1 MEEQVL
7 KDFIATVQKNNYN
20 YDVVMPKFPEL
31 KDVDLQVLKDYVAT
45 AEANNYDYSIIN
57 PKFPEL
63 GFGIKKKEDSEP
75 SLETEVTTESTTEQ
89 APAEDGLSVSQ
100 QDESIFDP
108 MAVEPEVAPATE
120 QRIAEPSIS
129 QEQVQRLDEATPKIS
144 PELTTEERLAEQPY
158 VSPEEL
164 SRMAREK
171 SKEDELI
178 YLPQTGE
185 TISRR
190 DPYKGTIL
198 AERKSEFDDLQES
211 LSLIDD
217 EKIESQEEI
226 VVPEMNYN
234 FGRYGFTFEET
245 GAGDAM
251 VVTAANR
258 KKLYVNLDPFLG
270 LNSKESARELRNFI
284 RENKTELKDA
294 NQLVKIKDES
304 KIKDAVAVLNAQTE
318 KFYKQEKE
326 HIKRIA
332 EYNESYKKFEGL
344 TFQQLQA
351 NPELYKEYLSFQET
365 QKNLLSEQKTIDLRQ
380 EQLKAKG
387 AELDRLVGEYTTM
400 KGKQGTFF
408 GGFMANIRKGI
419 ALPFAELIS
428 QAHDVDVYMD
438 ENATMSEEDYVKAI
452 SKIAKDEG
460 LVDKDENL
468 EGLSKEELVKKL
480 GGDTN
485 DLVYVKNL
493 FKVFGLATK
502 STEAAIAAYSAL
514 KDSGTP
520 FDRANRKLIDTIKKG
535 YRRGIVG
542 GDADYFQLEQ
552 TLKPRT
558 RSRFSETADYAEEQ
572 KILTESVTDI
582 IDNVLDYIPI
592 DAPEASKEFVEQERQ
607 KGTIKQGLYG
617 LAESLPSF
625 IGGGPF
631 SRRARMFLFTT
642 SFVKDEME
650 KNPEFENISENEKKL
665 ITIPIALASAYL
677 EERGLRNVLSQRG
690 FLSNL
695 LLRVFKKVPK
705 GATAKTFQRFVAEEV
720 ESAAARGAL
729 IVGSGALAEF
739 ETGFSQ
745 QLVELGVK
753 EIYNQVKEKDMFNTP
768 DSIGGWLK
776 QSFEAGLAEAVGGF
790 TMATIPASVSAI
802 KGKRLRT
809 VSNEQF
815 DLFKSILKDP
825 NYKDMYMTDLKQR
838 IASGE
843 LTVEQAKAEEKDFN
857 RIQSAAQQ
865 IPDGYT
871 EQQQK
876 AALELL
882 YQKQELTEQ
891 IEGKDPQLVK
901 AKQRQLDEVNKQ
913 LENILETTE
922 TEQEIEESIP
932 EMRPKTEEKQEPTDI
947 EVFFQEQ
954 EGRET
959 ISENLFINNKGKD
972 KLAPE
977 RINKARKIVLT
988 AAKQG
993 AKSIAKLLPNTQII
1007 LHETQEEF
1015 ERYTNKK
1022 GKGSI
1027 DFKKEGGSTI
1037 HINLEKATASTVPH
1051 EIFHAVFLDKVK
1063 TDKRAQKVAN
1073 QMVLS
1078 VKKTLPKN
1086 SELAKRI
1093 DAFSKQYTGELQ
1105 EQQQE
1110 EYVAEL
1116 IGLLSSNEFNYTQLS
1131 KPTKN
1136 KIVQF
1141 FKDLA
1146 KIFGINLGQDFG
1158 KTDESVIDLINTLAQ
1173 KTRTGEELTE
1183 EDVLDIETLS
1193 KEDKELKDDEQGLE
1207 SREQKISNEEI
1218 QAIKKVS
1225 ELSTSIQESLD
1236 FADRSAFN
1244 NKLEFKKALQDRF
1257 NKDTYNKI
1265 KETYNVKDNKSNND
1279 PGLKDYLIDAY
1290 LNETLT
1296 AIEAYPDALGW
1307 YDSRINGAMSFMEE
1321 LHPELATDKNAE
1333 STFKIALAI
1342 TSNGNKVY
1350 DNFVEANRQYEYFK
1364 ENGKFDENYSIGD
1377 QKNGILSTL
1386 RFTNKAL
1393 QSMSM
1398 SEFTNFLTSKYRAG
1412 DLKYIKDG
1420 KKTPLLPG
1428 FAVDEEVYG
1437 ASIFGPKI
1445 GNGFFM
1451 NLYGEFNQLT
1461 MDRWFMRQ
1469 YGRITGTL
1477 LDFDQAKVDKGDVRL
1492 KKAIK
1497 ALGVKRS
1504 KVLESIVPDF
1514 KNISNEELANKIQ
1527 KASMDLKK
1535 RALFKSDIKLDE
1547 VRKAGNNLSKLYS
1560 AEVEAPKNSSQR
1572 KFINEVFSEL
1582 QSKLKED
1589 YGIDITIADLQAVN
1603 WYPEKALYQTFKADQ
1618 NIKQGK
1624 VNTSDNE
1631 QPDYQS
1637 AARKFIKTK
1646 GISENKIKENERR
1659 RNEQTKREDTNRKS
1673 IEQGARQF
1681 NKNNIEP
1688 SEIKRLKDKII
1699 SIKEEVTSNDL
1710 KEVATTPASREQKD
1724 LIDTITEARFGG
1736 FNNDEIKDY
1745 LVRVR
1750 KFAAKKVDA
1759 LLKMN
1764 VSDFEELPKSFA
1776 NMKGGVKEGLKLYDK
1791 VKKYRIKLEQNNK
1804 KRTKLT
1810 NTQLNEKVKEFER
1823 KQKEPIQKKKD
1834 IEIQAREF
1842 RAKEEARNK
1851 KRKNKLT
1858 PNQINEK
1865 VRDFRDNKL
1874 KERTAAID
1882 EAVLKTEE
1890 YRLKETRKNDKRKP
1904 ILTSQQIM
1912 DKTIEYLESQP
1923 EFKNEAGARKSLSIQ
1938 QAKMIVEFQRN
1949 SKVRPTETV
1958 FEKIVKLKTRI
1969 RTAKEAE
1976 TDLNKTKS
1984 QLRNFMR
1991 SVLPRTLDLDKN
2003 TLFKQLIDK
2012 ITIADKTNLI
2022 NLQKEVLDFAVSENV
2037 KALKKQ
2043 FNNLLKGKY
2052 IAIQSGRAVAKTV
2065 DAETKVLIDG
2075 IINNLV
2081 EDSDS
2086 VTAEEIGAKQ
2096 EQLIN
2101 ELNELEKIL
2110 DKTEEDEQK
2119 IDAINVAINYNQ
2131 SILMSDTDINKID
2144 MLERAVDL
2152 FNGIVTIGKSN
2163 LSEILKK
2170 QSEEYRV
2177 EFERLYEDITG
2188 VSVDLNPDQS
2198 QEELAE
2204 EKKKLEERRIE
2215 KNRAAE
2221 NKKVINNFRTTLS
2234 KIADRIDE
2242 ALNSNNSL
2250 PDVMTRISKLPG
2262 EMMGGVAMELVAD
2275 RIDSATRIY
2284 KQRRME
2290 NESIIKAKLEEIFG
2304 KKWTDKINNFKKAN
2318 NEIVI
2323 NLEKYNKI
2331 SEDYD
2336 NNPNGITK
2344 RALVKALSEQARIYS
2359 QNQMYY
2365 LYNQFKDPSNI
2376 ASFSNMFAI
2385 EPVNTGDSKAEIE
2398 RKQKINQQN
2407 AERVM
2412 KEIEEKLDPK
2422 LKEFADWQV
2431 NEFFPELYKYYNQA
2445 YKDIYRTNLPYNEFY
2460 AGRLYKDIEQK
2471 EINMITE
2478 GNQFRNSFIGVA
2490 STKGRIDNSDA
2501 IIAMD
2506 GTNALFSYL
2515 NDMEYFSAYA
2525 RPLTNIYKLFNN
2537 KYIKDSITS
2546 IHGDWVMKIING
2558 SLEVIA
2564 KRGKGELSS
2573 ADKWLNRFN
2582 NYFVVSRIAISPVI
2596 MIKQLTS
2603 VFTYANDI
2611 GIKNWSIYSIKN
2623 LPEARKTWKEIRD
2636 NSVYMQDR
2644 SYDSIAKV
2652 LTSYAESG
2660 IVDFDP
2666 KNKIDRGIKFATSLV
2681 KFGDRTA
2688 IMVGGMANYNFYK
2701 DQYKKSNP
2709 NATEQEVIDYAVR
2722 KFERDTKRTQQSSDL
2737 QDRDMYQNSK
2747 SAFLKGALAFQTT
2760 PRQYQRKV
2768 NVASRELGKKIL
2780 AWDKKAGKG
2789 TVGQNIR
2796 QILMYHAFMPA
2807 FFQWTAS
2814 GFPIFG
2820 VDWDEEDSANML
2832 RAVILGNI
2840 NSYIVLGQLSLMISD
2855 VISNKPWAGDINPS
2869 LGIFKYFGRT
2879 GKLAARWMNTKDPV
2893 KKEEAFNKLI
2903 VQVLSLGSPSTQIAR
2918 FYENYNLIQN
2928 TNLTLKQKILLSL
2941 QFSKYQVIGK
2951 PKKRELSIAERNAKY
2966 RRRKK

>member
-1 MEEQVL
+1 MEEELILTKDRLSQLDSNIRKMIENGASQEDVINYA
-7 KDFIATVQKNNYN
+7 KDFKE
-20 YDVVMPKFPEL
+20 KFG
-31 KDVDLQVLKDYVAT
+31 V
-45 AEANNYDYSIIN
+45 
-57 PKFPEL
+57 
-63 GFGIKKKEDSEP
+63 KKKEESEP
-75 SLETEVTTESTTEQ
+75 SLETEVVTESITEQ

-120 QRIAEPSIS
+120 QQIAEPSIS

-245 GAGDAM
+245 GGGDAM
-251 VVTAANR
+251 VVTSANR

-284 RENKTELKDA
+284 RENKTELKSA

-304 KIKDAVAVLNAQTE
+304 KVKDAVAVLNAQTE

-351 NPELYKEYLSFQET
+351 DPELYKEYLSFQET
-365 QKNLLSEQKTIDLRQ
+365 QKNLLAEQKTIDQRQ
-380 EQLKAKG
+380 EQLKSKG

-400 KGKQGTFF
+400 KGKQGTFL
-408 GGFMANIRKGI
+408 GGMAKEFRKGI
-419 ALPFAELIS
+419 ALMATELIS
-428 QAHDVDVYMD
+428 QAHDVDVYVD

-468 EGLSKEELVKKL
+468 EGLSKEELIKKL

-502 STEAAIAAYSAL
+502 STEASIAAYSAL

-552 TLKPRT
+552 TLKPKT

-572 KILTESVTDI
+572 KTLLEGVNDV
-582 IDNVLDYIPI
+582 IDDVLDYIPI

-607 KGTIKQGLYG
+607 KGIIKQGLYG
-617 LAESLPSF
+617 LAQSLPAF
-625 IGGGPF
+625 VGGGPF
-631 SRRARMFLFTT
+631 SRRARLFLTNT
-642 SFVKDEME
+642 GYVKEEME

-720 ESAAARGAL
+720 ESAAARGSL

-857 RIQSAAQQ
+857 RIQAAAQQ

-901 AKQRQLDEVNKQ
+901 SKQRQLDEVNKQ

-932 EMRPKTEEKQEPTDI
+932 EMKPKTEEKQEPTDI

-959 ISENLFINNKGKD
+959 ISENLFVNNKGKD

-977 RINKARKIVLT
+977 KINKARKIVLT

-1007 LHETQEEF
+1007 LHETQKEF

-1051 EIFHAVFLDKVK
+1051 EIFHAIFLDKVK

-1131 KPTKN
+1131 KPAKN
-1136 KIVQF
+1136 KVIQF

-1146 KIFGINLGQDFG
+1146 KVFGINLGQDFG

-1183 EDVLDIETLS
+1183 EDVLDIETLDNGTNPIGTPTEINLPSERSQLQFKESYENSLVTPDKSFDFYKLLEDIAAKKQKVWFWVADQLGINQETGIDGGPSFAHQKPNDIWASSMSAKGIQRNIDKADYIFIISGSPTVS
-1193 KEDKELKDDEQGLE
+1193 KLFNKAAYDFITSKLGDFNDFKTKALETKPVKVIKETLEKYNSWKELKETTDRKPFLIALNNSQATPNTAFTKYVNSINGYTDLESLRDGFYKENDFKQNDVMLVLKPTGVREGSNHSTYSNTVEGEVIGVPDIKVDALEIMPEEMRKKYEGKGKSQQAQGVAPYGSGVRDVTTPA
-1207 SREQKISNEEI
+1207 SREQVDEALSKASGTTQVGNTQGSYIKAARILKGLGVVGDVLDYGAGLGLGTDAMSN
-1218 QAIKKVS
+1218 V
-1225 ELSTSIQESLD
+1225 LDRDVESLD
-1236 FADRSAFN
+1236 INPERWKGAKPVTYTKSEDI
-1244 NKLEFKKALQDRF
+1244 KKSYDGIVSLNVVNVVPKNIRDFIIQDIF
-1257 NKDTYNKI
+1257 DK
-1265 KETYNVKDNKSNND
+1265 
-1279 PGLKDYLIDAY
+1279 
-1290 LNETLT
+1290 LNEGGT
-1296 AIEAYPDALGW
+1296 AVIS
-1307 YDSRINGAMSFMEE
+1307 SRAF
-1321 LHPELATDKNAE
+1321 
-1333 STFKIALAI
+1333 
-1342 TSNGNKVY
+1342 
-1350 DNFVEANRQYEYFK
+1350 
-1364 ENGKFDENYSIGD
+1364 
-1377 QKNGILSTL
+1377 
-1386 RFTNKAL
+1386 
-1393 QSMSM
+1393 
-1398 SEFTNFLTSKYRAG
+1398 
-1412 DLKYIKDG
+1412 
-1420 KKTPLLPG
+1420 
-1428 FAVDEEVYG
+1428 
-1437 ASIFGPKI
+1437 
-1445 GNGFFM
+1445 
-1451 NLYGEFNQLT
+1451 
-1461 MDRWFMRQ
+1461 
-1469 YGRITGTL
+1469 
-1477 LDFDQAKVDKGDVRL
+1477 KGDIA
-1492 KKAIK
+1492 KSKNFEIGPEEKNYIIK
-1497 ALGVKRS
+1497 R
-1504 KVLESIVPDF
+1504 
-1514 KNISNEELANKIQ
+1514 
-1527 KASMDLKK
+1527 
-1535 RALFKSDIKLDE
+1535 
-1547 VRKAGNNLSKLYS
+1547 
-1560 AEVEAPKNSSQR
+1560 
-1572 KFINEVFSEL
+1572 
-1582 QSKLKED
+1582 
-1589 YGIDITIADLQAVN
+1589 
-1603 WYPEKALYQTFKADQ
+1603 
-1618 NIKQGK
+1618 
-1624 VNTSDNE
+1624 
-1631 QPDYQS
+1631 
-1637 AARKFIKTK
+1637 KTK
-1646 GISENKIKENERR
+1646 GGIVDVFQKGFDGNELVDYAQELLGD
-1659 RNEQTKREDTNRKS
+1659 NAIVK
-1673 IEQGARQF
+1673 
-1681 NKNNIEP
+1681 KNNSFGKSGVVITKVKTTE
-1688 SEIKRLKDKII
+1688 
-1699 SIKEEVTSNDL
+1699 
-1710 KEVATTPASREQKD
+1710 TTPASREQKD

-1736 FNNDEIKDY
+1736 FTNDEIKDY

-1865 VRDFRDNKL
+1865 VRDFRDSKL

-1923 EFKNEAGARKSLSIQ
+1923 EFKNEAGERKSLSIQ

-1949 SKVRPTETV
+1949 SKIKPTETV

-1976 TDLNKTKS
+1976 IDLNKTKS

-1991 SVLPRTLDLDKN
+1991 SVLPRTLNLDKN
-2003 TLFKQLIDK
+2003 TLFKELIDN
-2012 ITIADKTNLI
+2012 IAIANETNLI
-2022 NLQKEVLDFAVSENV
+2022 NLQKEVLDFAVNENV

-2052 IAIQSGRAVAKTV
+2052 IAIQSGRPVAKTV

-2075 IINNLV
+2075 ITNNLV
-2081 EDSDS
+2081 EDNDS

-2096 EQLIN
+2096 EKLIN

-2110 DKTEEDEQK
+2110 DKTKEDEQK

-2152 FNGIVTIGKSN
+2152 FNGVVTIGKSN

-2188 VSVDLNPDQS
+2188 VSVDLNPDKS

-2221 NKKVINNFRTTLS
+2221 NKKVINNFKTTLS

-2275 RIDSATRIY
+2275 RIDSATRLY

-2344 RALVKALSEQARIYS
+2344 RALVKSLSEQARIYS

-2365 LYNQFKDPSNI
+2365 LYNQFKDPSNM

-2385 EPVNTGDSKAEIE
+2385 EPVDTGDSKAEIE

-2412 KEIEEKLDPK
+2412 KEIEEKIDPK

-2478 GNQFRNSFIGVA
+2478 GNQFRDSFIGVA
-2490 STKGRIDNSDA
+2490 STKGRIDNSDK

-2546 IHGDWVMKIING
+2546 IHGDWVMKMING

-2603 VFTYANDI
+2603 VFTYANDM
-2611 GIKNWSIYSIKN
+2611 GIRKWSLYSVKN

-2666 KNKIDRGIKFATSLV
+2666 KNKIDRGIRFATSLV

-2701 DQYKKSNP
+2701 DQYRKSNP

-2832 RAVILGNI
+2832 RAVIIGNI
-2840 NSYIVLGQLSLMISD
+2840 NSYIVLGQLSLMIGD

-2918 FYENYNLIQN
+2918 FYENYDLIQN
-2928 TNLTLKQKILLSL
+2928 ANLTFKQKVLLGI
-2941 QFSKYQVIGK
+2941 QYSKYQVIGK

>member
-7 KDFIATVQKNNYN
+7 KDFIATLQKNDYN

-31 KDVDLQVLKDYVAT
+31 KDIDLQVLKDYVAT

-63 GFGIKKKEDSEP
+63 GFGVKKKEESEP
-75 SLETEVTTESTTEQ
+75 SLETEVVTESITEQ

-100 QDESIFDP
+100 QDERIFDP

-198 AERKSEFDDLQES
+198 SDKKSEFDDLQES

-245 GAGDAM
+245 GGGDAM

-400 KGKQGTFF
+400 KGKQGTLL
-408 GGFMANIRKGI
+408 GGMAKNIRKGI

-428 QAHDVDVYMD
+428 QAHDVDVYVD

-572 KILTESVTDI
+572 KILTESVTDV

-607 KGTIKQGLYG
+607 KGIIKQGLYG
-617 LAESLPSF
+617 LAESIPSF

-825 NYKDMYMTDLKQR
+825 NYKDMYITDLKQR

-843 LTVEQAKAEEKDFN
+843 LTVEQGKVEEKDFN
-857 RIQSAAQQ
+857 RIQAAAQR

-882 YQKQELTEQ
+882 YQKQELEEQ
-891 IEGKDPQLVK
+891 IDKIDPSL
-901 AKQRQLDEVNKQ
+901 AKSKKRQLDEVKKQ
-913 LENILETTE
+913 LGNILETTE

-959 ISENLFINNKGKD
+959 ISENLFVNNKGKD

-1078 VKKTLPKN
+1078 IKKTLPKN

-1193 KEDKELKDDEQGLE
+1193 KEDKELKDDEQELE
-1207 SREQKISNEEI
+1207 SREQKISNEGI

-1225 ELSTSIQESLD
+1225 ELSTSIQKSLD
-1236 FADRSAFN
+1236 FADKSAFN
-1244 NKLEFKKALQDRF
+1244 NKLEFKKSLQDRF

-1279 PGLKDYLIDAY
+1279 PGLKNYLIDAY

-1497 ALGVKRS
+1497 ALGVKGS

-1659 RNEQTKREDTNRKS
+1659 RSEQTKREDTNRKS

-1710 KEVATTPASREQKD
+1710 KESKETTPASREQKD

-1736 FNNDEIKDY
+1736 FTNDEIKDY

-1750 KFAAKKVDA
+1750 KFA

-1923 EFKNEAGARKSLSIQ
+1923 EFKNEAGERKSLSIQ

-1949 SKVRPTETV
+1949 SKIKPTETV

-1969 RTAKEAE
+1969 RTEKQTEI
-1976 TDLNKTKS
+1976 DLNKTKS

-1991 SVLPRTLDLDKN
+1991 SVLPRTLDLDENKLYN
-2003 TLFKQLIDK
+2003 KLIDNIVK
-2012 ITIADKTNLI
+2012 ANQTNLI
-2022 NLQKEVLDFAVSENV
+2022 NLQKEVLDFAISENV
-2037 KALKKQ
+2037 KALKEE

-2052 IAIQSGRAVAKTV
+2052 IAIQSGRPVAKTV

-2075 IINNLV
+2075 ITNNLV
-2081 EDSDS
+2081 EDNDS
-2086 VTAEEIGAKQ
+2086 VTAEEIGATQEKLIKQ
-2096 EQLIN
+2096 V
-2101 ELNELEKIL
+2101 NELEKIL
-2110 DKTEEDEQK
+2110 DKTEEDTQR
-2119 IDAINVAINYNQ
+2119 INALYVAINYNQ

-2144 MLERAVDL
+2144 MLETAVDL
-2152 FNGIVTIGKSN
+2152 FNGIVTIGKSKLN
-2163 LSEILKK
+2163 EILKK

-2275 RIDSATRIY
+2275 RIDSATRLY

-2365 LYNQFKDPSNI
+2365 LYNQFKDPSNM

-2412 KEIEEKLDPK
+2412 KEIEEKIDPK
-2422 LKEFADWQV
+2422 LKDFADWQV

-2546 IHGDWVMKIING
+2546 IHGDWVMKMIIG

-2603 VFTYANDI
+2603 VFTYANDM
-2611 GIKNWSIYSIKN
+2611 GIRKWSLYSVKN

-2644 SYDSIAKV
+2644 SYDSISKV
-2652 LTSYAESG
+2652 LTTYAEKG
-2660 IVDFDP
+2660 IIDFDP
-2666 KNKIDRGIKFATSLV
+2666 KNKIDRGIRFATSLV

-2701 DQYKKSNP
+2701 DQYRKSNP

-2814 GFPIFG
+2814 GFPIIGF
-2820 VDWDEEDSANML
+2820 DWDEEDTANMK

-2869 LGIFKYFGRT
+2869 LGIFKYLGRV
-2879 GKLAARWMNTKDPV
+2879 GKLFARYMNTQDPV

-2903 VQVLSLGSPSTQIAR
+2903 VEVLSIGSPSIQTAR

-2928 TNLTLKQKILLSL
+2928 TNLTLKQKILLFL
-2941 QFSKYQVIGK
+2941 QYSKYQVIGK